1 MFLFGAIYSITFI
14 VLPFIIILLSLDDY
28 IDIFYYYYFFKAFLE
43 ILFGQMI
50 FFLFYP
56 IKDYSLNYNPINLEF
71 DSNNVFLY
79 LNLDNK
85 KENIY
90 NISNLSK
97 TTLNEKNFK
106 KLFVIFLN
114 PFPKKNM
121 NENYLYIGINEKK
134 MEEKEEFYL

>member
-1 MFLFGAIYSITFI
+1 MII
-14 VLPFIIILLSLDDY
+14 VL
-28 IDIFYYYYFFKAFLE
+28 FF
-43 ILFGQMI
+43 
-50 FFLFYP
+50 P

-85 KENIY
+85 KENNY

-114 PFPKKNM
+114 PFPKK
-121 NENYLYIGINEKK
+121 I
-134 MEEKEEFYL
+134 